1 MAAFKTLYHGFSSDK
16 WVSTK
21 QFGISNFEVVKQD
34 LYNHIFTAKGER
46 VMMPTFGTR
55 IPLLTFEPNDEN
67 TRKIVEDDLRMVV
80 EYDPRVKLL
89 DMQVVSLTDNNAIL
103 ALVDVL
109 YLEFGVQDMLKIEVK
124 TGG

>member
-16 WVSTK
+16 WVSSK

>member
-1 MAAFKTLYHGFSSDK
+1 MAFKTLYHGFSSNK
-16 WVSTK
+16 WMSSK

-34 LYNHIFTAKGER
+34 LYNHIFTAKGDR

-67 TRKIVEDDLRMVV
+67 TRKIIEDDLRYVI
-80 EYDPRVKLL
+80 EYDPRVRLV
-89 DMQVVSLTDNNAIL
+89 DMQVVSLTDNNVIL
-103 ALVDVL
+103 GLVDVF

-124 TGG
+124 TSA

>member
-1 MAAFKTLYHGFSSDK
+1 MAFKTLYHGFSSDK
-16 WVSTK
+16 WVSSK

-34 LYNHIFTAKGER
+34 LYNHIFTAKGDR

-67 TRKIVEDDLRMVV
+67 TRKIIEDDLRYVID
-80 EYDPRVKLL
+80 YDPRVRLV

-103 ALVDVL
+103 GLVDVF

-124 TGG
+124 TSA

>member
-1 MAAFKTLYHGFSSDK
+1 MAFKTLYHGFSSNK
-16 WVSTK
+16 WVSSK

-34 LYNHIFTAKGER
+34 LYNHIFTAKGDR

-67 TRKIVEDDLRMVV
+67 TRKIIEDDLRMVI
-80 EYDPRVKLL
+80 EYDPRVRLV
-89 DMQVVSLTDNNAIL
+89 DMQVVSLNDNNAIL
-103 ALVDVL
+103 GLVDVF

-124 TGG
+124 TSA